1 MAGDQVDK
9 LIDPSTSDEGSS
21 GAKTARSL
29 DLLQCM
35 IRLRHFSPIAVPTAC
50 PLPAKADM
58 RRSERMPLLTHKRHW
73 LPNFA
78 VMHNVPLPA
87 TIW

>member
-35 IRLRHFSPIAVPTAC
+35 SPVAA
-50 PLPAKADM
+50 LLAHSRAD
-58 RRSERMPLLTHKRHW
+58 RMS
-73 LPNFA
+73 A
-78 VMHNVPLPA
+78 A
-87 TIW
+87 GES

>member
-29 DLLQCM
+29 DLD
-35 IRLRHFSPIAVPTAC
+35 IPR
-50 PLPAKADM
+50 D
-58 RRSERMPLLTHKRHW
+58 LL
-73 LPNFA
+73 L
-78 VMHNVPLPA
+78 VSDEV
-87 TIW
+87 IE